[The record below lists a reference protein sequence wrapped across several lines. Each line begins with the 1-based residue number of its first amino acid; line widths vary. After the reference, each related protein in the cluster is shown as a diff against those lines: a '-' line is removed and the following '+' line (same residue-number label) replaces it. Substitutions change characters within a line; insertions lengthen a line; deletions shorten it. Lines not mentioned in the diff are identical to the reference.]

1 MSGKRPTI
9 WKLVR
14 RDKVALVCLAVLG
27 VMALAALAGSWLTGY
42 GYETTGDSQ
51 FALPSAKHWCG
62 TDLHGRDVLTRVLFG
77 AQISL
82 AVGVI
87 GSLASLVVGVSYGM
101 VSGYWGGKVD
111 NLMMRLV
118 DILYSLPRIIIVIVL
133 IVSFD
138 KLLRGWFEAWQMP
151 WLERQTRIVLLFIG
165 LGVVEWLTMARIVRG
180 QVLALKEQQFVLAAR
195 ALGASHASILL
206 RHLLP
211 NLAGVIVVYLTLT
224 IPVVILTESFL
235 SFLGLGI
242 QPPQASWGTLIADG
256 AAVINPVRIY
266 WWLLVFP
273 GLAMGVTL
281 LCLNLLGDRMR
292 DILDPR
298 QLKK

>member
-1 MSGKRPTI
+1 M
-9 WKLVR
+9 
-14 RDKVALVCLAVLG
+14 
-27 VMALAALAGSWLTGY
+27 
-42 GYETTGDSQ
+42 
-51 FALPSAKHWCG
+51 
-62 TDLHGRDVLTRVLFG
+62 
-77 AQISL
+77 
-82 AVGVI
+82 
-87 GSLASLVVGVSYGM
+87 
-101 VSGYWGGKVD
+101 
-111 NLMMRLV
+111 
-118 DILYSLPRIIIVIVL
+118 
-133 IVSFD
+133 
-138 KLLRGWFEAWQMP
+138 
-151 WLERQTRIVLLFIG
+151 
-165 LGVVEWLTMARIVRG
+165 
-180 QVLALKEQQFVLAAR
+180 
-195 ALGASHASILL
+195 L